1 MTTRRVPRT
10 QDLTWS
16 TVGRVGGAL
25 AAGALAATLVSTGLT
40 AQTPAR
46 SFALESS
53 EGLRLANVAA
63 QPATLDGKR
72 GLRVRLSEE
81 AQKKRQSMTPQQQ
94 EAAVKAGQVDEQL
107 AIVDGLEFGDGVID
121 VEVAGSPRTEMF
133 QDARGFVGIAFRLQ
147 PDLRTY
153 DAFYLRPTNGRA
165 DDQVR
170 RNHSTQYI
178 SHPDWPWFRL
188 RRETPEKYES
198 YVDLVPGV
206 WTKMRIEVRGTEGRL
221 FVHGQ
226 PQPTLI
232 VKDLKT
238 GAAARGAV
246 ALWLDASTDVHFRN
260 LVVTPAAGAT
270 GPR

>member
-72 GLRVRLSEE
+72 GLRVRLSED
-81 AQKKRQSMTPQQQ
+81 AQKKREAMTPQQQ
-94 EAAVKAGQVDEQL
+94 EATVKAGQIDEQL
-107 AIVDGLEFGDGVID
+107 AIVEGLEFGDGVIEA
-121 VEVAGSPRTEMF
+121 EVAGAPRTEMF
-133 QDARGFVGIAFRLQ
+133 RDARGFVGIAFRLQ

-170 RNHSTQYI
+170 RNHSTQY
-178 SHPDWPWFRL
+178 SSFPDFDFARFRK
-188 RRETPEKYES
+188 ESPEKYES
-198 YVDLVPGV
+198 YVDLEPGA
-206 WTKMRIEVRGTEGRL
+206 WTRVRIVVQGTTAKL
-221 FVHGQ
+221 FVHGA
-226 PQPTLI
+226 PQPALI
-232 VKDLKT
+232 VPDLKL
-238 GAAARGAV
+238 GDASGAV
-246 ALWLDASTDVHFRN
+246 ALWI
-260 LVVTPAAGAT
+260 
-270 GPR
+270 GPGTEGYFSGLAIKP